1 MPSWRKAQG
10 EAGGPFSLKSSPMA
24 LAVTAALV
32 AWPCWAAPS
41 ARFDRNAPAGFK
53 GAASSGIERSLLFRG
68 RTISGITWVET
79 AQSGR
84 YVLSQ
89 QSIGTFRRL
98 LIEAGFE
105 REASDA
111 FALQPYHEAGVVN
124 CLPLESAK
132 ESCVEFTLET
142 LNRKGSEAL
151 AGESSPDG
159 GKLIELRL
167 PAHVQPKLIP
177 EQVVSESSS
186 VGFASFYGS
195 WAESSDSK
203 QVNSFGTVQRG
214 VISQG
219 AARFEYDLSAISIHS
234 ENTGASASTNT
245 SSTRLQ
251 YNTLA
256 AGFRQDA
263 GTAYGG
269 LFRGAA
275 AGQGFGLSTGMFFT
289 KPLQLGVAW
298 QSSNSNLAS
307 LNQRQR
313 VRLQL
318 LSPSYVRIQ
327 HNGVQLYEG
336 QLPAGDQWVTFGGFA
351 DAFVDVIIRGVSGQE
366 STIRAAAQSVDEIAA
381 NNTIGMDRHMWH
393 FDAGQLLKN
402 TGFDNRNLETL
413 EKIQASGS
421 YSYLLDAFAL
431 SLGGQIIGEQK
442 RISTSAYDRGG
453 IWRLTAMVGD
463 QNESGIN
470 IGLSPRIGDL
480 MVGGTLTRYMPPRI
494 GGGISPNCQIG
505 SMNICLSN
513 SPHGYRA
520 WNASVGYRGVPL
532 TLGAN
537 VFDNGINKTT
547 RYMATMAVSPSFL
560 RGATL
565 LALGSYDPDKR
576 DKSLML
582 NIAIPLSLDG
592 GPAMINSSFSTDLN
606 GNRSLTAG
614 YSQAFDPTTEYGVRS
629 VSASFSDAQQN
640 DGYGTQS
647 ANAYLTNQLGAITNS
662 LAASTSNGG
671 ATAVNASFATNF
683 GASTSG
689 VAFGRDSQQI
699 PISDLF
705 SGNDYAGIS
714 VINRSQEIQ
723 TVQLGERKIEV
734 GAKSSILIPVSQ
746 GVVKNVT
753 VTPGPVSN
761 PDEVSA
767 PRTLFKGNLKTI
779 TIEAGFWII
788 AKFRNDANPT
798 KPLIPVRYTFKRPNE
813 QVEKLYPD
821 RRGAAMLFEFK
832 ENGDRVERFVVG
844 ENPADQY
851 NCSMPASEIPSQ
863 EDAAIYKEIVY
874 SCQPWEDPYKS
885 RKNTPTKVVDTPPE
899 PTLKMAA
906 SALASAPVARLVM
919 PDPATRE
926 VRERIEDW
934 KNAWISRD
942 LGRYLAAYAG
952 DFEPATGTRQNWECQ
967 RRTRI
972 SSQDNI
978 QIELQDMEVVV
989 KDNRYATVRFRQTYR
1004 SRQFSDVTRKTL
1016 ELVQADNH
1024 WLILREK
1031 AVPMPIAGK
1040 GRAAP

>member
-1 MPSWRKAQG
+1 MPSWRNVQREPGA
-10 EAGGPFSLKSSPMA
+10 LLSPIA
-24 LAVTAALV
+24 LAVTTALV
-32 AWPCWAAPS
+32 AWPCWATPS
-41 ARFDRNAPAGFK
+41 ARFERNAPAGFK
-53 GAASSGIERSLLFRG
+53 GAASSGIERTLLFRG

-79 AQSGR
+79 AQAGR

-89 QSIGTFRRL
+89 QSIGSFRRL
-98 LIEAGFE
+98 LIEAGFD
-105 REASDA
+105 REASDT
-111 FALQPYHEAGVVN
+111 FALQAYHEGGVVN

-132 ESCVEFTLET
+132 ESCIEFTLEA
-142 LNRKGSEAL
+142 LVRKSSEAV
-151 AGESSPDG
+151 AGDSTQDA
-159 GKLIELRL
+159 GKLIELRF
-167 PAHVQPKLIP
+167 PAHAQPKLIP
-177 EQVVSESSS
+177 EQVVSEASS

-203 QVNSFGTVQRG
+203 QTNSFGTVQRG
-214 VISQG
+214 VMSRG
-219 AARFEYDLSAISIHS
+219 AARFEYDLSAVSIHNRDS
-234 ENTGASASTNT
+234 GASTSNDT

-275 AGQGFGLSTGMFFT
+275 AGQGFGLATGMFFS

-307 LNQRQR
+307 LNQKQR

-336 QLPAGDQWVTFGGFA
+336 QLAAGDQWVTFSGFA
-351 DAFVDVIIRGVSGQE
+351 DAFVDVIIRGISGQE
-366 STIRAAAQSVDEIAA
+366 STIRAATESVNEVAA
-381 NNTIGMDRHMWH
+381 SNTIGMDRHMWH
-393 FDAGQLLKN
+393 FDAGQLLKSS
-402 TGFDNRNLETL
+402 GFDNRNLETL
-413 EKIQASGS
+413 DKIQASGS
-421 YSYLLDAFAL
+421 YSYLFDAFAL

-453 IWRLTAMVGD
+453 VWRATAMAGGG
-463 QNESGIN
+463 NESGIN
-470 IGLSPRIGDL
+470 IGLTPRMGDL
-480 MVGGTLTRYMPPRI
+480 MVGGTFTRYMPPKI
-494 GGGISPNCQIG
+494 SGGISPNCQIG
-505 SMNICLSN
+505 VMNICLSN

-520 WNASVGYRGVPL
+520 WNASIGHRGIPL
-532 TLGAN
+532 TLSAN
-537 VFDNGINKTT
+537 IFDDGINRTT
-547 RYMATMAVSPSFL
+547 RYLATLAASPSFF
-560 RGATL
+560 RGATF

-576 DKSLML
+576 EKSLML

-592 GPAMINSSFSTDLN
+592 GPAMINSSFSTDFN
-606 GNRSLTAG
+606 GNSSLNTG
-614 YSQAFDPTTEYGVRS
+614 YSQAFNPTQEYVVRS
-629 VSASFSDAQQN
+629 VSASFSGAQQN
-640 DGYGTQS
+640 GGDRTHS
-647 ANAYLTNQLGAITNS
+647 ANAYLTSQLGAVTNS
-662 LAASTSNGG
+662 LAASTSNGS
-671 ATAVNASFATNF
+671 AKAVNASFTTNF

-699 PISDLF
+699 PIGDLF

-714 VINRSQEIQ
+714 VINRSQETQ

-734 GAKSSILIPVSQ
+734 SAQSSVLIPVSQ

-788 AKFRNDANPT
+788 AKFRNDANPAR
-798 KPLIPVRYTFKRPNE
+798 PLIPVRYTFKRPNE
-813 QVEKLYPD
+813 QVEKLHPD
-821 RRGAAMLFEFK
+821 RHGAAMLFEFK
-832 ENGDRVERFVVG
+832 ENGDRIERFVVG
-844 ENPADQY
+844 NNPDDQY
-851 NCSMPASEIPSQ
+851 NCAMPASDMPSQ

-885 RKNTPTKVVDTPPE
+885 RKTTPTKVVDASPE
-899 PTLKMAA
+899 PALIRADNV
-906 SALASAPVARLVM
+906 LASAPAPRAVTPDLVN
-919 PDPATRE
+919 RE
-926 VRERIEDW
+926 VRARIEDW
-934 KNAWISRD
+934 KNAWMSRD

-952 DFEPATGTRQNWECQ
+952 DFEPASGTRQNWECQ

-989 KDNRYATVRFRQTYR
+989 TDNRHATVRFRQTYR
-1004 SRQFSDVTRKTL
+1004 SRQYSDVTRKTL
-1016 ELVQADNH
+1016 ELIQTDKH

-1031 AVPMPIAGK
+1031 AVPIPMAGMK
-1040 GRAAP
+1040 KAAP